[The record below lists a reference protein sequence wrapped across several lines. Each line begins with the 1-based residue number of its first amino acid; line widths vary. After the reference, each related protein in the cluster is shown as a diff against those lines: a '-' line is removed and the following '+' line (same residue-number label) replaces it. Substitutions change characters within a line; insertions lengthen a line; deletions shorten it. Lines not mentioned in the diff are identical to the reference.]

1 MKRTQF
7 ILLAVIAFL
16 FFAAILTWQMLGHR
30 AHKVEV
36 CMEFQGRNA
45 CRVASAPS
53 EEEAIRTATD
63 GACSLIAFG
72 VTDSQ
77 ICGRSRP
84 VSVRRV
90 E

>member
-1 MKRTQF
+1 MKRTQL
-7 ILLAVIAFL
+7 ILLAAAAFV
-16 FFAAILTWQMLGHR
+16 FFAAILTRQMLSHR
-30 AHKVEV
+30 RHKVEV
-36 CMEFQGRNA
+36 CMEFQGRKA

-72 VTDSQ
+72 VTDTQ
-77 ICGRSRP
+77 ICGRSTP
-84 VSVRRV
+84 LTVRRL